1 MAVARGSAVQEVYAV
16 LYDDVMPSC
25 MQYALVIVINIHVVS
40 RKAYTCTRV
49 RMRSAVLARV
59 LRYSCTY

>member
-25 MQYALVIVINIHVVS
+25 MQYALVIVINIPGCSIKEGLHL
-40 RKAYTCTRV
+40 YTG
-49 RMRSAVLARV
+49 SHAF
-59 LRYSCTY
+59 SCASYM